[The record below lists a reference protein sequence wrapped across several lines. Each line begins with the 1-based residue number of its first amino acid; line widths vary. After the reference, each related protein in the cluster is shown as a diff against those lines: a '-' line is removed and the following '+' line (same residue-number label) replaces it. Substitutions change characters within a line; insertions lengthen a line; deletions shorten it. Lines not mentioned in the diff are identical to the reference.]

1 VSLYSML
8 KPHGPSGFGYS
19 STAEDVTEGLDLSGR
34 RILITGC
41 NSGIGHE
48 AMRVLAARGATVVG
62 AARTHEK
69 AEAACAKVEGST
81 EPVACELADP
91 ASVRACIETVLAGA
105 PLDGIIANAGI
116 MALPERQLCFGYE
129 KQFFVNHIG
138 HFILVTGLLDHLTDD
153 GRVVML
159 SSAAHSMGWKE
170 GVRFDDLSA
179 EKEYSGIRNYGQS
192 KLCNL
197 LVARELGR
205 RFEGS
210 ERRAFGVH
218 PGVIATNLGRN
229 MNMPG
234 MGLFNSLGS
243 LLVLKSIPQG
253 AATETW
259 AAVHPDARSHS
270 GAYLADCNPK
280 KSSKLGAD
288 LDLAAKVW
296 ARSEE
301 IVAAL
306 T

>member
-1 VSLYSML
+1 MSLYAML

-19 STAEDVTEGLDLSGR
+19 STAEDVTDGLDLTGR

-48 AMRVLAARGATVVG
+48 AMRVLASRGATVIG
-62 AARTHEK
+62 AARTLEK
-69 AEAACAKVEGST
+69 AAAACAAVGGST
-81 EPVACELADP
+81 EPVACELEEP
-91 ASVRACIETVLAGA
+91 ASVRACVETVLAGA
-105 PLDGIIANAGI
+105 PLDGLVANAGI
-116 MALPERQLCFGYE
+116 MALPKRVLCHGYE

-138 HFILVTGLLDHLTDD
+138 HFILVNGLLGHLTDD
-153 GRVVML
+153 ARVVML
-159 SSAAHSMGWKE
+159 SSAAHTMGWKD
-170 GVRFDDLSA
+170 GIRFDDLSA
-179 EKEYSGIRNYGQS
+179 EKAYSDIRNYGQS

-205 RFEGS
+205 RFEGT

-229 MNMPG
+229 MTMPG
-234 MGLFNSLGS
+234 MGLFNRLGP

-259 AAVHPDARSHS
+259 AVAHPDARAHN
-270 GAYLADCNPK
+270 GAYLADCNVK
-280 KSSKLGAD
+280 RSSSFGAD
-288 LDLAAKVW
+288 LDLAAKLW
-296 ARSEE
+296 AKSEE

-306 T
+306 